1 MDQAYCE
8 VQASAHRWIA
18 KKQQEFPAGITVQ
31 HLIDGEDALRVL
43 IKTPLRIAELLVSGD
58 NDFTPYRWTSFQ
70 VLELHGEEKEPPS
83 FCYFDS
89 PQASP
94 NEILQQLNLGM
105 AILLEG
111 VDS

>member
-1 MDQAYCE
+1 ML
-8 VQASAHRWIA
+8 ASVRRWIA
-18 KKQQEFPAGITVQ
+18 EKQQEFPAGITVQ

-43 IKTPLRIAELLVSGD
+43 IKTPYRIAEWLVSDD
-58 NDFTPYRWTSFQ
+58 NDFTPYRWISFQ
-70 VLELHGEEKEPPS
+70 VLDLHGEEKEPPL

-89 PQASP
+89 PQDSL

-111 VDS
+111 VGS

>member
-1 MDQAYCE
+1 MDQDCCE
-8 VQASAHRWIA
+8 VLASVRR
-18 KKQQEFPAGITVQ
+18 
-31 HLIDGEDALRVL
+31 L
-43 IKTPLRIAELLVSGD
+43 
-58 NDFTPYRWTSFQ
+58 
-70 VLELHGEEKEPPS
+70 

-89 PQASP
+89 PQDSL